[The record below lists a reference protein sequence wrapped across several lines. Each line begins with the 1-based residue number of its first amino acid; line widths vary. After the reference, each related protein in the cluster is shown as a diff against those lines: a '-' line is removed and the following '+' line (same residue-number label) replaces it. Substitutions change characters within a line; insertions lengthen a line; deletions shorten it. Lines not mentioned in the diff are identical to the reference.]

1 MNKFAFTKFGNR
13 YVLIVKNVLFADAGI
28 YKCSNV
34 MQASL
39 TVVAPPICA
48 PRVLAPVEENHDLSV
63 SCVVNFAGAPPGEDT
78 VTEERD
84 LVVGELASAESII
97 GHK

>member
-1 MNKFAFTKFGNR
+1 MFILSIVYIVYIVYCLR

-48 PRVLAPVEENHDLSV
+48 PRLLAPVEENHDLSV
-63 SCVVNFAGAPPGEDT
+63 SCVVNFAGAPPGEDW
-78 VTEERD
+78 
-84 LVVGELASAESII
+84 GGS
-97 GHK
+97 